1 MFFITRYNLKI
12 VISILKYLQFSW
24 YDYFQDLATA
34 RDALLRRADSYSL
47 QLHALHLDLQNIMG
61 DNQTVETPDLPAGHV
76 LPSWLDWEISPE
88 LSFGSLNSSVDEKSL
103 SGTLDQNA
111 FCSNSDC
118 VTVRRRYE
126 QLVER
131 INKFLSTKRDD
142 SSVTVSAASTPRAAI
157 SDNERGETSQ
167 EKTAGDMS
175 SKTDRFVEN
184 TDPEI
189 PMIQRITSIHLE
201 HSMRVPCSEPESAA
215 NDKHDQFVVEDVIDL
230 KETDTLN
237 ENILEQ
243 LIKESVSLNKGKE
256 SGDIKT
262 NLKKKFSR
270 SQSRSQDMEGHF
282 SENESDSETE
292 HFSEGSVTID
302 YDQFESF
309 NSESGK
315 GVTDKNVH
323 PFDECKYAKS
333 VIRRHMSENELS
345 DDDEPVFRNRC
356 MSDSGI
362 TTDRMSD
369 DSSLHKKVQN
379 NTNADRLDRVGT
391 LDLSGVSG
399 FDSATDQVFNKSDRS
414 NMAEILP
421 LERIETFEFPN
432 KGILKIE
439 QDKFIKEMSPM
450 EENPP
455 GSTSS
460 LVLDDSNNEKA
471 TGEDRGDFF
480 EEVPIAKKKS
490 SRQLMDLNFNFQ
502 SYSHSSEELKEVSE
516 PEIFIV
522 PLKKFELSMQS
533 EFEKLNEPIGSNTSG
548 DKLPDDFVHLAAA
561 DSVFVNEEKHDSG
574 DILENIAMD
583 PLPVS
588 EDRQS
593 YENTIFDVL
602 NSICPGTNPVRMSKE
617 NAENPVIENFENTA
631 HDFSESQAVN
641 EIPALCSQIQNLQ
654 MEISSLKLENENLDE
669 QSRETELLQQ
679 TLAKQ
684 TEELKILQC
693 QNSENQIE
701 LEKMIF
707 LKESLDL
714 QITKLRRENESLSLV
729 NTSTQDEI
737 QQLKTNNDVLHSE
750 LKKAQTVEKQIVEL
764 IGTLSEVETEKEE
777 LKNSMSDLTA
787 EFNKQD
793 NKILQLCQEKDKV
806 AEHENELQLQLE
818 FQGKE
823 YESNITAMKNAQELL
838 EQKVLSTSNKVA
850 DLEKENREIMEQM
863 SRMKEH
869 SVESKLKM
877 QDLKDQL
884 QSSDQEKQVLYD
896 ELECLKNKCKEDK
909 EQVSLEIKAMK
920 EENYKNHEEL
930 EKSAMLKEGLVLEI
944 KDLRIEAEAAME
956 TNLSFE
962 KQIKDIKLE
971 NEQLKSKQDEMCKE
985 EQKSLNIISE
995 LKLQKEDFEETVSD
1009 LKDKLEAQANEIVL
1023 INSERDK
1030 ALYDGNQWEIKFAA
1044 EREEWKKKIKD
1055 MSATITDLEEKH
1067 SLGSSYVVELE
1078 KEKQELEKQ
1087 KDQMKQNVQHDETKL
1102 NETISKSLSLEQ
1114 KYNVLVSEKKELTN
1128 RLEHQ
1133 VSLCKLDK
1141 EHLSEKIKTL
1151 EEVNTSLHE
1160 KACDLKLQIDQ
1171 VNSGTE
1177 SIIEQFDLKVNEN
1190 KELHA
1195 EVQSLKSVVHKLNET
1210 ISENTNKNKSLMETN
1225 IALDAEKLSL
1235 KECCKQAEA
1244 AKKLIAEELRC
1255 RSDLMED
1262 QQNKLDQLEIL
1273 LCEKKAELYLNKQRL
1288 GSMIEQETLTDESLT
1303 LNKADMLEKSTETGL
1318 DLQHNATSSNSG
1330 NTNFQESDLF
1340 NSNNESL
1347 EDELRQS
1354 KEINEENEWAINE
1367 LASQLE
1373 QSEQEK
1379 DNLNSKVECLSQEN
1393 KQLNAQL
1400 LQTKGNTE
1408 KLSVESQ
1415 TGTSEIYHEKLSDP
1429 IHKSVVE
1436 SLSMAP
1442 KKLSDDKLV
1451 TENELQALYEASKQE
1466 IKSLSVKVKSLEK
1479 DKLDLNVL
1487 ITYNIE
1493 THEKE
1498 KAELLEMYNDLKAEV
1513 DTLIESKKCLEDE
1526 LHTLRELLE
1535 SGVDMN
1541 DCDKSVELTM
1551 EDLEEMEELKTSIEH
1566 LKSDIKE
1573 KDSYVKKLEEHL
1585 LNLPVDGG
1593 LPDLVSTPRPRASS
1607 GEPVISKAFSHR
1619 KLSFHEFSRKDY
1631 SIDKSHHVLGDESRY
1646 GKKEGRFVD
1655 RSSEDVNL
1663 DDSNNSTISET
1674 KFLAELD
1681 KEGKDPLR
1689 SSVHSDGES
1698 MSSVRDSF
1706 SSSDRIRS
1714 GLTADEDGHYAL
1726 ELKQFELVDEI
1737 TKLRKD
1743 FHETKAIYAQETALL
1758 SEALEREKAS
1768 TESMKLRKGHM
1779 IDEKGDKGMENTF
1792 STDLVRARQ
1801 DIALLRRENNI
1812 LRIENERWL
1821 NRIREQEQIVL
1832 DLRERLARNTSG
1844 IEEIEEVFGRQLAL
1858 LQKQREELLD
1868 QIKDRDQ
1875 ENSKLSVT
1883 LGEKSIIEDSLR
1895 REKEILSAKLQE
1907 KADLEKE
1914 LHDTRITLEKQK
1926 MLQKQFEEVVYQ
1938 KDLNERNLMKQKRLL
1953 EEELLEIESK
1963 FRDREEN
1970 LGFEK
1975 NKLLDELREKHKKQ
1989 KSDTAES
1996 QDDTRSVCS
2005 DSSVSDQQI
2014 GRLELMLEEVEK
2026 QHKRAVKVLRDQLQ
2040 SKYNRREK
2048 VQREEYVDALQDL
2061 HTEQQKQV
2069 K

>member
-1 MFFITRYNLKI
+1 
-12 VISILKYLQFSW
+12 
-24 YDYFQDLATA
+24 
-34 RDALLRRADSYSL
+34 
-47 QLHALHLDLQNIMG
+47 MG
-61 DNQTVETPDLPAGHV
+61 DNQTVETPDLPAGHG

-142 SSVTVSAASTPRAAI
+142 SSVILSAASTPRAAI
-157 SDNERGETSQ
+157 SDNESGETSQ

-215 NDKHDQFVVEDVIDL
+215 NDRHDQFVVEDVTDL
-230 KETDTLN
+230 KESDVLN

-256 SGDIKT
+256 SGDLKT
-262 NLKKKFSR
+262 NGKKKFSR
-270 SQSRSQDMEGHF
+270 SHSRSQDMEGHF

-356 MSDSGI
+356 LSDSGI
-362 TTDRMSD
+362 TTDRMSGN
-369 DSSLHKKVQN
+369 STLQKKVQKDT
-379 NTNADRLDRVGT
+379 NTDRLLVQDIEIDYNRVGT

-399 FDSATDQVFNKSDRS
+399 FESVTDEVFNETDRS
-414 NMAEILP
+414 SMAEILP

-490 SRQLMDLNFNFQ
+490 SRQLMDLSFNFQ
-502 SYSHSSEELKEVSE
+502 SYAHSSEDLKEISE
-516 PEIFIV
+516 PEIV
-522 PLKKFELSMQS
+522 PLKKIELSMKP
-533 EFEKLNEPIGSNTSG
+533 EFEKLNEPIGNNTSG
-548 DKLPDDFVHLAAA
+548 DNLRDDFVHLAAA

-574 DILENIAMD
+574 DILENIA
-583 PLPVS
+583 PPVS

-617 NAENPVIENFENTA
+617 NAVNPVIENFENTA

-641 EIPALCSQIQNLQ
+641 EIPALCSRIQNLQ
-654 MEISSLKLENENLDE
+654 MEISALKIENENLDE

-679 TLAKQ
+679 TLTKQ

-693 QNSENQIE
+693 QNSENETE
-701 LEKMIF
+701 LEKITF

-750 LKKAQTVEKQIVEL
+750 LKKVQMVEKQIVEL

-787 EFNKQD
+787 EFNKQE
-793 NKILQLCQEKDKV
+793 NKMLQLCQEKDKV

-823 YESNITAMKNAQELL
+823 YESNITEMKNAQELL
-838 EQKVLSTSNKVA
+838 EQKVFSSSNKVA

-863 SRMKEH
+863 NRMKEH

-896 ELECLKNKCKEDK
+896 ELECLRNKCKEDK

-920 EENYKNHEEL
+920 EENFKNHEEL
-930 EKSAMLKEGLVLEI
+930 EKSAMLKEGLVLEV

-962 KQIKDIKLE
+962 KQIKDIQLE

-1009 LKDKLEAQANEIVL
+1009 LKDKLEAQENEIVL

-1030 ALYDGNQWEIKFAA
+1030 ALYDKNQWEIKFADK
-1044 EREEWKKKIKD
+1044 REEWEKKIKD
-1055 MSATITDLEEKH
+1055 MSATITDLKEKL

-1087 KDQMKQNVQHDETKL
+1087 NDQMKQNVQHNETKL

-1114 KYNVLVSEKKELTN
+1114 KNNVLVSENKELTN

-1141 EHLSEKIKTL
+1141 EHLSENIKTL

-1160 KACDLKLQIDQ
+1160 KACELKLQIDQ

-1210 ISENTNKNKSLMETN
+1210 ISENTNENKCLMERN

-1235 KECCKQAEA
+1235 KECCKQAEV
-1244 AKKLIAEELRC
+1244 AKKLISEELRC

-1273 LCEKKAELYLNKQRL
+1273 LCEKQAELDLNKQRL
-1288 GSMIEQETLTDESLT
+1288 GSMTKQEAVTDESLT

-1318 DLQHNATSSNSG
+1318 DLQHNGTSSNSG
-1330 NTNFQESDLF
+1330 NTNFQESNLF
-1340 NSNNESL
+1340 NSDNESL
-1347 EDELRQS
+1347 EDELRKS

-1379 DNLNSKVECLSQEN
+1379 EDLNSKVECLSQEN

-1400 LQTKGNTE
+1400 LQTMGNTE

-1415 TGTSEIYHEKLSDP
+1415 TGTSEVYHEKLSDP
-1429 IHKSVVE
+1429 IHKSVVQ

-1442 KKLSDDKLV
+1442 KKLSDDMLV
-1451 TENELQALYEASKQE
+1451 NENELQALYEASKQE
-1466 IKSLSVKVKSLEK
+1466 NKSLSVKVKSLEK

-1498 KAELLEMYNDLKAEV
+1498 KAELLEMYTDLKAEV

-1541 DCDKSVELTM
+1541 DCDKSRELTM

-1619 KLSFHEFSRKDY
+1619 KLSFHDFSSRKDY
-1631 SIDKSHHVLGDESRY
+1631 SIDKSHHVLGDESRH

-1681 KEGKDPLR
+1681 KEGKDPFR
-1689 SSVHSDGES
+1689 SSVHSDVES
-1698 MSSVRDSF
+1698 MSFVRDSF

-1768 TESMKLRKGHM
+1768 TEIMKLRKGHVM
-1779 IDEKGDKGMENTF
+1779 DEKGDKGMENTF

-1914 LHDTRITLEKQK
+1914 LHDTRVTLEKQK

-2048 VQREEYVDALQDL
+2048 VQREEYMGALQDL